1 MEKIIFDFS
10 SVTGYNIVV
19 CGVGGTGSNL
29 IPFLTQVVA
38 SSKDKNIT
46 ITLADGDIV
55 EEKNLKNQK
64 FTQKDI
70 GKPKAEV
77 LAERY
82 KRIYPDLDIYHYDRY
97 ITDVDTLVK
106 LLLTNKRTYTRYFP
120 ILIGCVDNNATR
132 QLFHKIFYNET
143 LPDLI
148 YIDSG
153 NGTIEMTGQVVIGL
167 KKGGKVI
174 LLPVG
179 DIYPQIFEDNDNIES
194 EVGCS
199 INNFEHPQNICTNVF
214 AAVTIFS
221 VLNNLLFF
229 NKLYKHIYFFNAEE
243 GTINTRDIILKEN
256 VRNENI

>member
-1 MEKIIFDFS
+1 MKRVVFDFS
-10 SVTGYNIVV
+10 SITDYNIVV

-38 SSKDKNIT
+38 SDKSKNIT

-106 LLLTNKRTYTRYFP
+106 LLFINQRTYTKYFP
-120 ILIGCVDNNATR
+120 VLVGCVDNNATR
-132 QLFHKIFYNET
+132 QLFHRLFYNDV
-143 LPDLI
+143 PADLI

-153 NGTIEMTGQVVIGL
+153 NGTIEMSGQVVVGL

-174 LLPVG
+174 LPPVG
-179 DIYPQIFEDNDNIES
+179 DVYPQIFDDNDDIQS

-199 INNFEHPQNICTNVF
+199 INNSEHPQNICTNVF
-214 AAVTIFS
+214 SAVTIFS
-221 VLNNLLFF
+221 VLNTLLFF
-229 NKLYKHIYFFNAEE
+229 NKIYNHIYRFNAEE
-243 GTINTRDIILKEN
+243 GTISSKSILKEK
-256 VRNENI
+256 V